1 MALTATD
8 LSKIKVSI
16 ADVVQPRF
24 NELNQRFDETNGRIS
39 QFKSEFDNFA
49 AATQRKFHTAFT
61 DIAITKEDLHVVK
74 RMVTEQGFRLASLEQ
89 KEYGEA

>member
-24 NELNQRFDETNGRIS
+24 DEMNQRFDETNSRLS
-39 QFKSEFDNFA
+39 HFRTEFDSFA

-74 RMVTEQGFRLASLEQ
+74 QMVTEHGFRLARLEQ
-89 KEYGEA
+89 AEGRE